1 MADIDYSTLKK
12 ALRELR
18 EQQDRYLGY
27 VEGEYPPWVGEAL
40 RESILFRF
48 IVCWDYTMK
57 GLNRFLVEQH
67 GADSSKGSVLQR
79 AEQSLP
85 PGHPAAQWERYRV
98 ARNKITHY
106 YRGATAD
113 TALELMGDFIGDATD
128 LYALMSGE
136 GLE

>member
-1 MADIDYSTLKK
+1 MADIDYSNLKK
-12 ALRELR
+12 ALGELR
-18 EQQDRYLGY
+18 EQQDRYSSH
-27 VEGEYPPWVGEAL
+27 VEGEYPAWVGEAL
-40 RESILFRF
+40 RESVLFRF

-79 AEQSLP
+79 AEQNLP
-85 PGHPAAQWERYRV
+85 PGHPAAQWERYRE

-113 TALELMGDFIGDATD
+113 TALALMGDFIGDATD
-128 LYALMSGE
+128 LFVHMSGE
-136 GLE
+136 SLE